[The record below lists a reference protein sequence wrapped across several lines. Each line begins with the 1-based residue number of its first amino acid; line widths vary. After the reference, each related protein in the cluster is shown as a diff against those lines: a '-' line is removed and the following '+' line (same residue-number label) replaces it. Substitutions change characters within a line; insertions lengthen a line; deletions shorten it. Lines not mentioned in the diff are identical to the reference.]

1 MSGGGGQDNSEQ
13 VEKQFAYDQE
23 AWAYKNAHAQRMY
36 NDAVVNNVIKRRQNE
51 VEASYKEQSAANQW
65 DYHMEIREQKH
76 NANVAAYN
84 KSEKMYGAQ
93 IGLNQRAASLAF
105 ENSRNVNAER
115 QNKLA
120 FEVAQGGLK
129 FDQARQG
136 KTLEHQGTRA
146 KAAFD
151 SQDNFVKSIQAQGSS
166 LATGQ
171 AGRSANKRYQAIV
184 AQSGRAQ
191 AAMVDGLTRA
201 DSAYNLAM
209 YGLEA
214 DYNMQRTQ
222 QGQSK
227 LSIMKAYDHSIKKT
241 NYDWFAANVKA
252 DASRRSMP
260 VPPPAPPKPL
270 AIPRAIIVDPPIP
283 INSPEPIPGAVVTTG
298 TQSTGIGAAIGTAVG
313 MAAGIALA
321 PATAGA
327 SMAAVYA
334 GAGASIGSGGGSLIE
349 SMF

>member
-1 MSGGGGQDNSEQ
+1 MSGGGGQSNEKQ
-13 VEKQFAYDQE
+13 VEAQYEYDME
-23 AWAYKNAHAQRMY
+23 AWAYKNSHAQRMY
-36 NDAVVNNVIKRRQNE
+36 NHATLTNVIQRKQLE
-51 VEASYKEQSAANQW
+51 EEAQYKEATAAQGW
-65 DYHMEIREQKH
+65 DYQNEIRERKH

-84 KSEKMYGAQ
+84 KAEKMYGAQ
-93 IGLNQRAASLAF
+93 IGLNQRAAGLAF
-105 ENSRNVNAER
+105 ENARNVNAER

-120 FEVAQGGLK
+120 FEVSQSGLK

-136 KTLEHQGTRA
+136 KALEHQGKRA
-146 KAAFD
+146 QAAFS
-151 SQDNFVKSIQAQGSS
+151 SQDNFVKSIQAKGSS

-171 AGRSANKRYQAIV
+171 TGRSANKRYQSIV
-184 AQSGRAQ
+184 AESGRAQ

-214 DYNMQRTQ
+214 DYGMQRTQ

-241 NYDWFAANVKA
+241 KYDWFAANVKA

-260 VPPPAPPKPL
+260 VPPPTIPKPL

-283 INSPEPIPGAVVTTG
+283 INSPEPIPQAVVTSG
-298 TQSTGIGAAIGTAVG
+298 TQSTGIGAVVGMVAGAAIGSMTP
-313 MAAGIALA
+313 AGPMI
-321 PATAGA
+321 GA
-327 SMAAVYA
+327 Q
-334 GAGASIGSGGGSLIE
+334 IGSAIGGTGEALI
-349 SMF
+349 M